1 MTRRQRRA
9 QFDALQARVERLVKE
24 LSFAWH
30 HVAQRQL
37 AFEKLRA
44 ECDEARELVRRYV
57 EAELDP
63 TDADGDGGRA
73 AFNAIISAVD
83 RWDEEAKR

>member
-9 QFDALQARVERLVKE
+9 QFEALQARVERLVNE

-44 ECDEARELVRRYV
+44 ECDEARARVRSI
-57 EAELDP
+57 ANWPL
-63 TDADGDGGRA
+63 GNA
-73 AFNAIISAVD
+73 AMSERILSAREIVA
-83 RWDEEAKR
+83 RWDEEEKR